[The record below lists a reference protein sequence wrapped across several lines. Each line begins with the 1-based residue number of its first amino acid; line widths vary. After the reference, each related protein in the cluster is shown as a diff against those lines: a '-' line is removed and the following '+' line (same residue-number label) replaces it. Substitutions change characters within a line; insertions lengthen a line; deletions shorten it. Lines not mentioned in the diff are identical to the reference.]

1 MATIHTIKEAIMIC
15 REGRVTPFIWGHRG
29 LGKSSL
35 VQQTAVS
42 NVWGFVD
49 LRCSQLEASDVR
61 GLPERID
68 GRTHY
73 LPPADMPIGDLTI
86 EAIQEELAKELGIG
100 SMVKDIPAKI
110 AATLEKADL
119 ETERRYYLKLQQLQP
134 RFQHGILFI
143 DEVNRAQDDVLQAI
157 FQLVLDHKVGQYVLP
172 PGWSVVAAGNFQEGY
187 MVSGFNDPAFLDR
200 FCHMTLSA
208 GETTLEE
215 WIHYMSDVH
224 GEKAAEVIEFAS
236 QNTKH
241 LDGDIAGELGFSIQ
255 PSRRSWEAVVRV
267 QQACDGNTFSQ
278 GSIFEVLAGLLGREL
293 AQSFSRYSCPVKPRD
308 LMKNGVKQ
316 YESKLKSLHRHQMA
330 GVMWGLVSYAKN
342 RIDEDAVAEVC
353 LDFASFMV
361 KHANDKDIVVAFC
374 RALVGE
380 VNSRDQH
387 AKAKAAVVANPK
399 LAAMISQFN
408 KKANN
413 KKTFVDRLVE
423 RPDLQDALSKVSW
436 GTA

>member
-1 MATIHTIKEAIMIC
+1 MATITTIKEALLIC
-15 REGRVTPFIWGHRG
+15 REARVTPFIWGHRG

-35 VQQTAVS
+35 VKQTAVI

-61 GLPERID
+61 GLPERVD

-73 LPPADMPIGDLTI
+73 LPPADMPIGDMTNEQI
-86 EAIQEELAKELGIG
+86 ELELAKVL
-100 SMVKDIPAKI
+100 DIDPTCKNIPEQIMKI
-110 AATLEKADL
+110 LATADL
-119 ETERRYYLKLQQLQP
+119 DTERQYYQRLQELQP
-134 RFQHGILFI
+134 RFQRGILFI

-224 GEKAAEVIEFAS
+224 GEAAAEVIEFAS

-255 PSRRSWEAVVRV
+255 PSRRSWEQVVRV
-267 QQACDGNTFSQ
+267 HKACRVTEFAQ
-278 GSIFEVLAGLLGREL
+278 GAVFEVLAGLLGREL
-293 AQSFSRYSCPVKPRD
+293 AQAYSRYSCPVKPRE
-308 LMKNGVKQ
+308 LMEKGVKPF
-316 YESKLKSLHRHQMA
+316 EKKLKALHRHQLA
-330 GVMWGLVSYAKN
+330 GVMWGLVSFAKN
-342 RIDEDAVAEVC
+342 RIDEDAVSNVC

-361 KHANDKDIVVAFC
+361 QNANDKDIVVAFC
-374 RALVGE
+374 RALVGDM
-380 VNSRDQH
+380 NTNDHH
-387 AKAKAAVVANPK
+387 AKTRSAVVANPQ

-413 KKTFVDRLVE
+413 KKSFVDRLVE
-423 RPDLQDALSKVSW
+423 RPDLQEALSKVSW
-436 GTA
+436 GLA